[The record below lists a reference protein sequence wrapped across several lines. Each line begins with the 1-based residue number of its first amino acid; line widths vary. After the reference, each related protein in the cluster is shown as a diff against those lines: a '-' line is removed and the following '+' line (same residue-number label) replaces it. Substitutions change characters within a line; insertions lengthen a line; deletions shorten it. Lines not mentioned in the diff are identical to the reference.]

1 MSEQSRSAEERLVNL
16 LLTLRNTRRGMSAE
30 EVLAAVPGYEAD
42 HADSARRKFERD
54 KETLR
59 ELGIALST
67 RGEADEPRYRIS
79 EEDYV
84 LPELRLDA
92 SQAAALDL
100 AASAWRHGSLPATA
114 RRALIKLRAVA
125 EEPPG
130 PADVSRAEQPSRAPH
145 PPAPLGVGEL
155 SADLSGEQIPE
166 ALIAAVDERRLVSFD
181 YLSAHSGASSMRTVE
196 PHHLRMGQGAW
207 YLDAVEAATGQ
218 ERTFNLA
225 RLSGRITVQDPPGAF
240 VRRPRT
246 APSCQRALLA
256 LSPGRALS
264 LRLAGEEV
272 EAGAALAGADAPPL
286 PEGALEGRDLIA
298 VDYEDRFSFA
308 GALASMGDAVLVLA
322 PAQLRRSVVEHL
334 RAAAQLEAVRE
345 GAADTAAQPA
355 GAGRT
360 AGRRGA

>member
-16 LLTLRNTRRGMSAE
+16 LLTLRSTRRGMSAE
-30 EVLAAVPGYEAD
+30 EVLEAVPGYAAD
-42 HADSARRKFERD
+42 NAESARRKFERD

-67 RGEADEPRYRIS
+67 RGGADEPRYRIS

-125 EEPPG
+125 EEP
-130 PADVSRAEQPSRAPH
+130 RAPAEAQDLADAS
-145 PPAPLGVGEL
+145 APLGAGEL

-166 ALIAAVDERRLVSFD
+166 VLIAAVDERRLISFD
-181 YLSAHSGASSMRTVE
+181 YLSAHSGTSGGRTVE
-196 PHHLRMGQGAW
+196 PHHLRMSQGAW
-207 YLDAVEAATGQ
+207 YLDAVEAGQ

-225 RLSGRITVQDPPGAF
+225 RLSGLTVQDPPGAF
-240 VRRPRT
+240 IRRPRAVR
-246 APSCQRALLA
+246 APQRALLA
-256 LSPGRALS
+256 IRSGRALS
-264 LRLAGEEV
+264 LRLMGEEV
-272 EAGAALAGADAPPL
+272 EAGAAPADDDAPPL
-286 PEGALEGRDLIA
+286 PEGALEGRDLYA

-308 GALASMGDAVLVLA
+308 GTLASMGDAVLVLA
-322 PAQLRRSVVEHL
+322 PAQLRRSVVSHL
-334 RAAAQLEAVRE
+334 RAAAALGGLSEE
-345 GAADTAAQPA
+345 T
-355 GAGRT
+355 
-360 AGRRGA
+360 RGADGSRGA